1 METEKITT
9 SPSDNKVYMHT
20 EAEMEDIIEGLVL
33 LEICHEI
40 LKNGDLKETLRAFFA
55 AALDLV
61 VGTLIEKLAGDDVEK
76 IAEKIREKHNEAET
90 MDPMELL
97 KGLN

>member
-9 SPSDNKVYMHT
+9 SPSDNKVYMYT
-20 EAEMEDIIEGLVL
+20 EAEMEDIIEGMVL
-33 LEICHEI
+33 LDIVHEM
-40 LKNGDLKETLRAFFA
+40 LKNGDLKGTLRAFFA
-55 AALDLV
+55 DALDLAV
-61 VGTLIEKLAGDDVEK
+61 VTLIEKLAGED
-76 IAEKIREKHNEAET
+76 AEKIMKKIHEKHKKVED